1 MKSTSA
7 LYSRYFTYIKPI
19 GKMPII
25 RNYGAMIFTLLTIS
39 VLTFFAIRPTV
50 QTILVLQKQ
59 LEDAEQILQKVNEK
73 AKNLSLGQQN
83 YDALDDNIKEKI
95 MTAIPDSLSLKSVVS
110 SLEQTARQYEASISA
125 LQVQPL
131 TVAVKAPNQ
140 IGQLS
145 EISFIFNVEGAY
157 PNLMSLLEDLRASN
171 RLISIDDLSLSKT
184 SEGSG
189 LIMSLTGKAYYIK

>member
-19 GKMPII
+19 SKMPII

-59 LEDAEQILQKVNEK
+59 LEDEEQILQKVNEK

-95 MTAIPDSLSLKSVVS
+95 MTAIPDSLSLKSAVS

-125 LQVQPL
+125 LQIQPL
-131 TVAVKAPNQ
+131 TVAAKIPNQ

-157 PNLMSLLEDLRASN
+157 PNLMSLLEDLRKSD